1 MKKRKLIS
9 IILALLL
16 ALQWITPALASEED
30 IPPEFGE
37 AVEAPEVL
45 PEEPP
50 EAPAPEEPEDTQPP
64 EDVPPDE
71 SQPPEDVTG
80 PEDIQEPEPEDE
92 PLEDLEP
99 DPVPLEDLIDVLV
112 PSSGE
117 LVINPYGL
125 EVDMDGGVSTDQIV
139 HSCQPLINLSDFPVI
154 VDVSVTGTIPAESG
168 AWFVSAP
175 PAQDAPGK
183 DVFLYAEFQ
192 QDPSVWV
199 GEYWGLPYQVLADAS
214 GENVLTLN
222 AGGEGYFRMFGAM
235 SVYPDEPWSDTDTFG
250 AVLSFTFTPVYPEP
264 EPVEEPEAP
273 EEEIPEEPENPDIS
287 EEEPPED
294 SETPEVPEEV
304 PPEEPLPPDA
314 PEEDPPGEIT
324 PPDVAEEDPVPP
336 EEEPEAPDTPEPDTP
351 EEPGPETPN
360 ETEPPEAP
368 ADPSEP
374 PVSPDEDAANNADE
388 ITEDPAEA
396 GSSAFL
402 YSYCASSGRCFA
414 KARST
419 RKDDSSA
426 SVHGRKK
433 TGNRSLQQAQTHPAV
448 ISTSRTLEGRW
459 TIQNWT
465 AVRFSALKENSNRL
479 SSGNIHAITPST
491 KNSSSTSTAV
501 AASTGPGDWMTAP
514 MPYCPPSSSA
524 MAAAPHRS
532 QAGTAVFSSRRKV
545 RKKRRQHPASSRRM
559 PWTAASYRAAEA
571 APIVTT
577 GRLQASQ
584 NRLRIMMSKIL
595 LHQRH
600 RNASGSNR
608 LPISEQGRDQ
618 LCQGVRQGGVAL
630 AGQVHE
636 IDGIEL
642 RPHLVCVQEVTARLL
657 RHPLEV
663 GGELPGLL
671 HAAVAHGA
679 HFVRHR
685 GGEDAFLNDGR
696 RDDENIG
703 LSAGTPALRGLG
715 LLHQAA
721 HPQADGEGVHAESL
735 LAVVGAQHDDQQAH
749 RLVARQTGPEV
760 VQGIQPLVEGIGEH
774 RGPSREALLED
785 LAVLPQGLLQQA
797 GPTLVLIEPGQLRV
811 GAVRRIR
818 AVAVGVGI
826 SQADLFHP
834 AALYFT
840 ISGRDAAAADW
851 PTRRNFSSG
860 RVGLICAAISG
871 YSSAMTALQVE
882 RIRSPPLP
890 DMTRPS
896 SSTCL

>member
-1 MKKRKLIS
+1 MKKRNLIS

-16 ALQWITPALASEED
+16 ALQWITPALASEGD
-30 IPPEFGE
+30 IPPELGE
-37 AVEAPEVL
+37 DVEAPE
-45 PEEPP
+45 
-50 EAPAPEEPEDTQPP
+50 DIQPP
-64 EDVPPDE
+64 EDVPGLDDIQDTPQPPEDTPLDE
-71 SQPPEDVTG
+71 SQPPEDITG
-80 PEDIQEPEPEDE
+80 PEEDIQEPEPEDE
-92 PLEDLEP
+92 PLEDSEP
-99 DPVPLEDLIDVLV
+99 DPVPLEDLINVLV
-112 PSSGE
+112 PSSGQIV
-117 LVINPYGL
+117 LNPYGL
-125 EVDMDGGVSTDQIV
+125 EVDMDGGVTTDQIV
-139 HSCQPLINLSDFPVI
+139 HSCQTLINLSDFPVI

-168 AWFVSAP
+168 AEFVSAP

-192 QDPSVWV
+192 PDPSVWV
-199 GEYWGLPYQVLADAS
+199 GEYWGLPYQILADAS
-214 GENVLTLN
+214 GENVLTLE
-222 AGGEGYFRMFGAM
+222 AEGEGYFRIFGAM
-235 SVYPDEPWSDTDTFG
+235 SVYPEEPWSDTDTFG
-250 AVLSFTFTPVYPEP
+250 AVLSFTFTPVDPNL
-264 EPVEEPEAP
+264 EPVEEPEVP
-273 EEEIPEEPENPDIS
+273 EEEIPEEPENPDIP

-294 SETPEVPEEV
+294 SETPDVPEEV
-304 PPEEPLPPDA
+304 PPEE
-314 PEEDPPGEIT
+314 DPPEEIT
-324 PPDVAEEDPVPP
+324 PPDITEEDPAPP
-336 EEEPEAPDTPEPDTP
+336 EEDPEMPDTSEPDTP
-351 EEPGPETPN
+351 EEPGPETPD
-360 ETEPPEAP
+360 EVEPPEGPEAP
-368 ADPSEP
+368 ADPPEP
-374 PVSPDEDAANNADE
+374 PASPDNEAVNNADE

-396 GSSAFL
+396 GSSVFL

-419 RKDDSSA
+419 RKDDSNA

-465 AVRFSALKENSNRL
+465 AVRFSAPKENSNRL

-545 RKKRRQHPASSRRM
+545 RKKRRQYPASSRRM

-608 LPISEQGRDQ
+608 LPISEQGGDQ

-636 IDGIEL
+636 ISGIEL
-642 RPHLVCVQEVTARLL
+642 RPRLVGVQEVTARLL

-679 HFVRHR
+679 HLVRHR
-685 GGEDAFLNDGR
+685 GGEDAFPNDGR
-696 RDDENIG
+696 RNDEDVG
-703 LSAGTPALRGLG
+703 LSAGAPALRGLG

-721 HPQADGEGVHAESL
+721 HPQADGEGVHAEAL

-749 RLVARQTGPEV
+749 RLVALQTGPEV
-760 VQGIQPLVEGIGEH
+760 VQGVQPLVEGVGKH

-797 GPTLVLIEPGQLRV
+797 GPPLVLIEPGQLRV

-826 SQADLFHP
+826 PQAYNVLLHP